1 MNWQKEAIADLRC
14 YRSRK
19 MSIESMTERLKA
31 LEDKFGAI
39 RCATTDSTPVM
50 GGASRLEDN
59 LINNI
64 VERQRIGLNI
74 DATRRLVELTEKG
87 LEALSNNQRT
97 VLDKFFVSRTDGY
110 LEWLMENFHM
120 EKSRIYELKDEA
132 LYSFT
137 IGMYGVID
145 Y

>member
-74 DATRRLVELTEKG
+74 DATARLIDLTERG
-87 LEALSNNQRT
+87 LSALDDRQRT
-97 VLDKFFVSRTDGY
+97 VLEKFYVDRPPRHV
-110 LEWLMENFHM
+110 EWLMEHFCV
-120 EKSRIYELKDEA
+120 EQARVYQIKDEA
-132 LYSFT
+132 LYNFT
-137 IGMYGVID
+137 IGMFGIID

>member
-74 DATRRLVELTEKG
+74 DATTRLIDLTERG
-87 LEALSNNQRT
+87 LSALDDRQRT
-97 VLDKFFVSRTDGY
+97 VLEKFYMNRPQGHV
-110 LEWLMENFHM
+110 EWLSEYLN
-120 EKSRIYELKDEA
+120 ESPA
-132 LYSFT
+132 A
-137 IGMYGVID
+137 V
-145 Y
+145 

>member
-74 DATRRLVELTEKG
+74 DATTRLIDLTERG
-87 LEALSNNQRT
+87 LSALDDRQRM
-97 VLDKFFVSRTDGY
+97 VLEKFYVERPARHV
-110 LEWLMENFHM
+110 EWLMEHFCV
-120 EKSRIYELKDEA
+120 EQSQIYRLKDEA
-132 LYSFT
+132 LYNFT
-137 IGMYGVID
+137 VGMFGLID

>member
-31 LEDKFGAI
+31 LGDKFGAI

-50 GGASRLEDN
+50 GGASRIEDS

-64 VERQRIGLNI
+64 VERQRLGLNI
-74 DATRRLVELTEKG
+74 DATARLIDLTERG
-87 LEALSNNQRT
+87 LSSLDDRQKT
-97 VLDKFFVSRTDGY
+97 VLEKFYVDRPQRHV
-110 LEWLMENFHM
+110 EWLSEYLN
-120 EKSRIYELKDEA
+120 ESPAEVYRDKDEA
-132 LYSFT
+132 LYNFT
-137 IGMYGVID
+137 ISMFGLID